1 MQELDQQG
9 YGDRGGRL
17 DAHTIELLENLTRIY
32 VIAQHE
38 GREDPR
44 KYEVDRGG
52 VDEFLDNLLTSL
64 IGMYDDARLRTSGL
78 KGCSLASPRE
88 GHFRAIWLIF
98 NMNSG
103 QDKELGV
110 RCCLPLR
117 EQCCVTQCFKNLLLE
132 TELFAPL
139 PATHLFLLCPPL
151 PYSLLQLKVAIS
163 KLPPSVLNTPDF
175 QSALSMWS
183 SIKLPNPTAFFRF
196 FSRRSTSYLV
206 KAILARHIPYMRQ
219 KSMEILLFN
228 NSSKRRE
235 SALDASDPEVLQ
247 SLKAA
252 DEAALH
258 PYKSPGSSPPKDFYS
273 RQFLTWWDLAE
284 KVGLP
289 LSALYG
295 LPLTLPSTWQGP
307 SVNKNFM
314 AKKREP
320 NEPNCIFQAPES
332 PRIPTSVLQAA
343 EAVAR
348 LCALHTLQVF
358 PSGCVAS
365 IALQSESYHTN
376 TPLALH
382 THHTHTHTHTQ
393 PPPPVYLKWSRWFR
407 HFPTWTKFHAPF
419 SKLPTNV
426 PLSGL
431 CPHPSPA

>member
-1 MQELDQQG
+1 
-9 YGDRGGRL
+9 
-17 DAHTIELLENLTRIY
+17 
-32 VIAQHE
+32 
-38 GREDPR
+38 
-44 KYEVDRGG
+44 
-52 VDEFLDNLLTSL
+52 
-64 IGMYDDARLRTSGL
+64 
-78 KGCSLASPRE
+78 
-88 GHFRAIWLIF
+88 
-98 NMNSG
+98 
-103 QDKELGV
+103 
-110 RCCLPLR
+110 
-117 EQCCVTQCFKNLLLE
+117 
-132 TELFAPL
+132 
-139 PATHLFLLCPPL
+139 
-151 PYSLLQLKVAIS
+151 
-163 KLPPSVLNTPDF
+163 
-175 QSALSMWS
+175 MWS

-289 LSALYG
+289 LSALHG
-295 LPLTLPSTWQGP
+295 LPLTLPSSWQGP

-382 THHTHTHTHTQ
+382 THHTHTHTT
-393 PPPPVYLKWSRWFR
+393 PPSRV
-407 HFPTWTKFHAPF
+407 
-419 SKLPTNV
+419 SKVV
-426 PLSGL
+426 PLVSSFSHLDKASRSLLQTPYKCPAVWTMPSSLAGVVRERRRFWREFGL
-431 CPHPSPA
+431 AEGTGPPSLTLPPSSPLVFGGVITPRIF

>member
-1 MQELDQQG
+1 LQELDQQG

-151 PYSLLQLKVAIS
+151 PNL
-163 KLPPSVLNTPDF
+163 
-175 QSALSMWS
+175 
-183 SIKLPNPTAFFRF
+183 
-196 FSRRSTSYLV
+196 
-206 KAILARHIPYMRQ
+206 
-219 KSMEILLFN
+219 
-228 NSSKRRE
+228 
-235 SALDASDPEVLQ
+235 
-247 SLKAA
+247 
-252 DEAALH
+252 
-258 PYKSPGSSPPKDFYS
+258 
-273 RQFLTWWDLAE
+273 
-284 KVGLP
+284 
-289 LSALYG
+289 
-295 LPLTLPSTWQGP
+295 
-307 SVNKNFM
+307 
-314 AKKREP
+314 
-320 NEPNCIFQAPES
+320 
-332 PRIPTSVLQAA
+332 
-343 EAVAR
+343 
-348 LCALHTLQVF
+348 
-358 PSGCVAS
+358 
-365 IALQSESYHTN
+365 
-376 TPLALH
+376 TPL
-382 THHTHTHTHTQ
+382 
-393 PPPPVYLKWSRWFR
+393 
-407 HFPTWTKFHAPF
+407 
-419 SKLPTNV
+419 
-426 PLSGL
+426 LSF
-431 CPHPSPA
+431 AA